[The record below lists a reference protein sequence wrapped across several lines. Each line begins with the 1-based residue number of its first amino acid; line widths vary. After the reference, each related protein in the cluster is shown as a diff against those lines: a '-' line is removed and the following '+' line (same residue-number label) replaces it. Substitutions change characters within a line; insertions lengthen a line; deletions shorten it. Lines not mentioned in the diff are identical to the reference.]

1 MRRLKWG
8 TVLPERRASTWD
20 LVPGKGLP
28 AVDDEGVLTLPN
40 GELRGVLEL
49 ESVNLASMTPGE
61 QDALAASFAAT
72 CASLVPG
79 QHLQILVE
87 SHPANA
93 SDVLPALFAQVTPP
107 TRALAEFS
115 VLWRSW
121 LEEQFSGVEYEWN
134 SEPG

>member
-1 MRRLKWG
+1 MCVRQAKAPRARG
-8 TVLPERRASTWD
+8 ASTWD
-20 LVPGKGLP
+20 LVAGKGLP

-93 SDVLPALFAQVTPP
+93 ADVLPALFAQVTPP
-107 TRALAEFS
+107 THALAEFS
-115 VLWRSW
+115 ALWRSW
-121 LEEQFSGVEYEWN
+121 L
-134 SEPG
+134 